1 MRVYIA
7 IVVMLLATALAS
19 ACGDK
24 SSSKENEI
32 RTSLNEFTAAINSE
46 NYEAAY
52 AKYSDWC
59 RGNIPIEKLTEN
71 WKSQFGSGTVQL
83 ELTDVEV
90 VSESGDTYEVNT
102 TFELTRDGE
111 TIVWGKESDPY
122 IEFMVRED
130 GEWHIHDK
138 LCELLGPKPGAAPSP
153 TP

>member
-1 MRVYIA
+1 VRILIA
-7 IVVMLLATALAS
+7 IIVLLLAAGMAS

-24 SSSKENEI
+24 TPSEENDI

-46 NYEAAY
+46 NYAAAY

-59 RGNIPIEKLTEN
+59 RGNIPLEKLTEN
-71 WKSQFGSGTVQL
+71 WESQFGSGVVEL
-83 ELTDVEV
+83 KLTDVKV
-90 VSESGDTYEVNT
+90 VSKSGDMYEVDT
-102 TFELTRDGE
+102 TFELTRDGS

-122 IEFMVRED
+122 IEFMVQEG

-138 LCELLGPKPGAAPSP
+138 LCELLGPRPGAIPSP